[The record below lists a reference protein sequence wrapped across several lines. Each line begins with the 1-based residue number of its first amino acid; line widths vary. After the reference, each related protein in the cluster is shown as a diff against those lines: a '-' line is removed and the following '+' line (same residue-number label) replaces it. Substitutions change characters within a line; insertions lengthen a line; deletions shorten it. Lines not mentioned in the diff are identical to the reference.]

1 MQSVPTILYLCFSDT
16 PVQSMKLAGVR
27 RYAAT
32 RGWEVVDVPKTESG
46 PERIPALLARHR
58 PVGCVIDCCGNK
70 SRLGPALFGLVP
82 AVWLDAPKDAKAGTA
97 VSPSVSVDEAAVART
112 ALRELSANLPK
123 SFAAVEFQFEPYQR
137 LQKWSHD
144 RARAFRAFAS
154 ATGRSCDVF
163 KSRANESPDNRAV
176 RLQDWLSRLPR
187 PCGVFAVNDGT
198 GFQVRAAC
206 RAAGLSVPRDISIV
220 GVDNDVSLCE
230 AAVPTLSSIQI
241 DFERAGY
248 VAANMLA
255 ATMKSRAPHEVKGR
269 ASHEMKGRAPHEM
282 MGATRVAN
290 GWSSPFA
297 LEAHPPFGGKAAT
310 RHCGE
315 AAPSLPPKAALSF
328 DQQRPD
334 GGITVIGPLLVV
346 RRTSTG
352 GRGRREPRIL
362 EAVEMIRREACD
374 GLTAAQLAARFA
386 GTRRLFDLRFREATG
401 HSVLDEIL
409 HVRLERAFTLLAET
423 DTAIGAIYAF
433 CGFRSGRALDFLFR
447 TRFGMSM
454 REWRKR
460 NRKK

>member
-1 MQSVPTILYLCFSDT
+1 MQSVPTILYLGFSDT
-16 PVQSMKLAGVR
+16 PVQRLKFAGVK

-32 RGWEVVDVPKTESG
+32 RGWEVVNVSKTESG
-46 PERIPALLARHR
+46 PERIPAFLARHR

-70 SRLGPALFGLVP
+70 SRLGPALFGRVP
-82 AVWLDAPKDAKAGTA
+82 AVWLDAPEDAKTGTA
-97 VSPSVSVDEAAVART
+97 VNPSVSVDEAAVSRT
-112 ALRELSANLPK
+112 ALRELSANFPK

-154 ATGRSCDVF
+154 ATGRPCEVF
-163 KSRANESPDNRAV
+163 KSRASESPDDRAG

-198 GFQVRAAC
+198 AVQVRDAC
-206 RAAGLSVPRDISIV
+206 RAAGLPIPRDIAVI

-230 AAVPTLSSIQI
+230 AAAPTLSSIQI

-248 VAANMLA
+248 AAAKMIG
-255 ATMKSRAPHEVKGR
+255 GR
-269 ASHEMKGRAPHEM
+269 KAME
-282 MGATRVAN
+282 N
-290 GWSSPFA
+290 
-297 LEAHPPFGGKAAT
+297 HPILI
-310 RHCGE
+310 
-315 AAPSLPPKAALSF
+315 S
-328 DQQRPD
+328 
-334 GGITVIGPLLVV
+334 PLLVV
-346 RRTSTG
+346 RRRSTG

-433 CGFRSGRALDFLFR
+433 CGFRSDRALDSLFR
-447 TRFGMSM
+447 ARFGMSL

-460 NRKK
+460 NRRK